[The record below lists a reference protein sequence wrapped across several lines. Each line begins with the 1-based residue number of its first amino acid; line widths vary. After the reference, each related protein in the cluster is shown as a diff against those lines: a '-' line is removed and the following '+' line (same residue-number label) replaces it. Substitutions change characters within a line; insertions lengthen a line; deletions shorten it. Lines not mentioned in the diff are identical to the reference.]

1 MKAYIALGKCGDIC
15 SSLPIIYHEFI
26 KSGRKPNVVVSQQY
40 AWIFDRVP
48 FAEVT
53 AFPGDWTD
61 LDGALLFAKQRF
73 SEVVCLSVFG
83 RDFPIHQKTSSFQLE
98 AYERAG
104 VLHLWDKLP
113 MPDIWLNPAMV
124 ASDTPSPSVILFAD
138 YSESSPF
145 MQANELFSLLQETFP
160 RHVILRTSQMRK
172 EAHFFDCLAWYEA
185 ADALVTIETSHLHLS
200 AASKTPVFALA
211 TDRPAKWNGS
221 AWSKRFAFYCRY
233 SEFSARKQ
241 ELVDAMR
248 DQLSGRIKPEIV
260 EMNATP
266 LMVR

>member
-1 MKAYIALGKCGDIC
+1 MKVFISIGKIGDCI
-15 SSLPIIYHEFI
+15 SHLPIIYHEFI
-26 KSGRKPNVVVSQQY
+26 KSGRKPHVVVSQQY

-53 AFPGDWTD
+53 VFPGDWTD

-113 MPDIWLNPAMV
+113 MPEIVFKPAD
-124 ASDTPSPSVILFAD
+124 SSTPSRGAILFAD

-145 MQANELFSLLQETFP
+145 MQANELFLLLQEAFP
-160 RHVILRTSQMRK
+160 ERVVLRTSQICK
-172 EAHFFDCLAWYEA
+172 EAHLFDCLAWYAA

-200 AASKTPVFALA
+200 AATKTPVFALA

-233 SEFSARKQ
+233 SEFSTRKQ

-248 DQLSGRIKPEIV
+248 DRLSGRVKPEIV
-260 EMNATP
+260 ELN
-266 LMVR
+266 